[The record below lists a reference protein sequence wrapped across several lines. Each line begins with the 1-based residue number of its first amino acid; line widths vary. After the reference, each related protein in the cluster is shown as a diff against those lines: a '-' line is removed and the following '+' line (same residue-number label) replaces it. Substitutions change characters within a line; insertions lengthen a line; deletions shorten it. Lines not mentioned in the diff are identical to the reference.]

1 MTMTISATEQSQE
14 RFTQG
19 IIQEDILDN
28 QPSIDRECE
37 EEKGRINHWS
47 DQGDE

>member
-1 MTMTISATEQSQE
+1 METGYKNCI
-14 RFTQG
+14 
-19 IIQEDILDN
+19 DIKQN
-28 QPSIDRECE
+28 KMCE